1 MWGQGSRE
9 SCYTWGL
16 EVERDHLATGVPED
30 LRHVITGIHAAPF
43 GVDTAH
49 LTFVVAVEML
59 RIFIF
64 LTMRFKACVL
74 SCVHLSSTHTAGLFL
89 VWTAWDNSPT
99 GDGQKPW
106 PHTSVARQPLDRLK
120 QQSGSK
126 HGWKSTARN
135 VTHHLNHL
143 ERQMRG
149 YYGRLKISQMS
160 LTGRDYLSNSTVC
173 RNALLCT
180 FLGPSSRQ
188 GSQSSSAIWRE
199 HFGSFHKMVVT
210 HLKTVPHAIFS
221 GSP

>member
-1 MWGQGSRE
+1 
-9 SCYTWGL
+9 
-16 EVERDHLATGVPED
+16 
-30 LRHVITGIHAAPF
+30 
-43 GVDTAH
+43 
-49 LTFVVAVEML
+49 
-59 RIFIF
+59 
-64 LTMRFKACVL
+64 MRFKACVL

-120 QQSGSK
+120 QQRGSK
-126 HGWKSTARN
+126 HGWKSTAPN

-143 ERQMRG
+143 ECQMRG
-149 YYGRLKISQMS
+149 YYGKLKISQMS
-160 LTGRDYLSNSTVC
+160 LTGRDLSNSTVC

-180 FLGPSSRQ
+180 FLGPSSRW